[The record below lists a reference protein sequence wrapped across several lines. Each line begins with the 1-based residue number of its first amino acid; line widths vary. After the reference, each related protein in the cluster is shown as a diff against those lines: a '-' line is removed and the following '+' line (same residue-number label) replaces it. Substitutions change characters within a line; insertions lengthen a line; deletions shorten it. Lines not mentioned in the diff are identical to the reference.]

1 MILEV
6 EHLSKSFGGLMA
18 INQLSLSVHGGEI
31 VGLIGPNGSGKTTL
45 FNLIS
50 GLLKPNNGKI
60 KLSGVDITNLAC
72 HKICQ
77 MGIARTFQLTKP
89 FAQMTS
95 LENVMVGKAF
105 GCSSTWSMKE
115 AKDEAERILEFTG
128 LEDKSMTTAGT
139 LGIADRKR
147 LEIARALATNP
158 KLLLLDEMAAG
169 LTPKE
174 IEEAMGLMNKIRD
187 LGVTLMVVEHVM
199 KAILGISNRVIA
211 INAGE
216 KIAEGAPRDV
226 VYNEKVIEAYLGKE
240 EDGKF
245 FM

>member
-1 MILEV
+1 MILEI

-18 INQLSLSVHGGEI
+18 INQLSLSVHEGEI
-31 VGLIGPNGSGKTTL
+31 LGLIGPNGSGKTTL

-50 GLLKPNNGKI
+50 GLLKPDNGKI
-60 KLSGVDITNLAC
+60 KLSGADITNLPC

-89 FAQMTS
+89 FTQMTS

-105 GCSSTWSMKE
+105 GCTPTWSMRE
-115 AKDEAERILEFTG
+115 ARYEAERILEFYG
-128 LEDKSMTTAGT
+128 LKDKSMAKAGT

-158 KLLLLDEMAAG
+158 KLLLLDEMMAG
-169 LTPKE
+169 LTPTE
-174 IEEAMGLMNKIRD
+174 VEEAMMLVKKIRD
-187 LGVTLMVVEHVM
+187 SGVTVIVVEHVM
-199 KAILGISNRVIA
+199 EAILGISDRIIA

-216 KIAEGAPRDV
+216 KIAEGPPKDV
-226 VYNEKVIEAYLGKE
+226 VYNEKVIEAYLGRE

-245 FM
+245 SL

>member
-18 INQLSLSVHGGEI
+18 INQLSLSVQEGEI

-50 GLLKPNNGKI
+50 GLLKPDKGKI
-60 KLSGVDITNLAC
+60 KLFGVDITDLPC

-77 MGIARTFQLTKP
+77 MGVARTFQLTKP

-95 LENVMVGKAF
+95 LANVMVGKAF
-105 GCSSTWSMKE
+105 GSSSTWSMKE
-115 AKDEAERILEFTG
+115 AGEEAERILEFTG
-128 LEDKSMTTAGT
+128 LKDKCIATAGT

-158 KLLLLDEMAAG
+158 KLLLLDEMMAG

-174 IEEAMGLMNKIRD
+174 VEESMELMNQIRD
-187 LGVTLMVVEHVM
+187 LGVTLMVIEHVM
-199 KAILGISNRVIA
+199 KAVLGISDRMIA

-216 KIAEGAPRDV
+216 KIAEGAPKDV
-226 VYNEKVIEAYLGKE
+226 VYHEKVIEAYLGKE
-240 EDGKF
+240 EDGRF
-245 FM
+245 FL